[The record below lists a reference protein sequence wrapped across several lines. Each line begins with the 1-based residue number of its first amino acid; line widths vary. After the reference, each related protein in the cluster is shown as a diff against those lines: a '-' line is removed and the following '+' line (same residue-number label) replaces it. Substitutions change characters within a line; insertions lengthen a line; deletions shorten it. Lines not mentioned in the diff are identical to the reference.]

1 MNDKDQNDTADLPPI
16 NGNLVGWSSL
26 TATLSETIDE
36 LGSGSG
42 SVHNPRK
49 LLNQLTNKWP
59 QFGDGDQHDS
69 HELLRHLLE
78 SVRNEDLRR
87 YQTLILHA
95 LGYNTKIDPQ
105 KVQGDVKKKIRF
117 YGQQASD
124 RILRPEQ
131 VFRGFLVSTLMCQ
144 ECHHT
149 SSRHENFLDIS
160 LPVSQ
165 DKPQPPVRRKGS
177 PELGGPMDS
186 LIALPMANDCSSSF
200 AQSPATISKHQ
211 QKKERKKDKKMQR
224 ISRKQKM
231 DRNGNLEAA
240 GGDLPEEEVSAED
253 VVVTKGEH
261 SEAAPRDDCN
271 ALGDNNDEEGGEE
284 DEDDDEDDTDADEE
298 DNCQEEDATKLSN
311 GIIGLDIVGC
321 AEKQDDTP
329 ENPNKGDFDAKNLEV
344 EVRCDAVFES
354 RSSLLIC
361 FVSCRSESAIQE
373 PRTWCRT

>member
-1 MNDKDQNDTADLPPI
+1 M
-16 NGNLVGWSSL
+16 GWSSL
-26 TATLSETIDE
+26 TSTLSETIDE

-49 LLNQLTNKWP
+49 LLSQLTNKWP

-105 KVQGDVKKKIRF
+105 KVQGDVKKKIKL

-177 PELGGPMDS
+177 PEPS
-186 LIALPMANDCSSSF
+186 EMATNTVEDDAF
-200 AQSPATISKHQ
+200 ASSPATTSKHQ
-211 QKKERKKDKKMQR
+211 LKKERKKDKKQKR
-224 ISRKQKM
+224 ISRKQKL
-231 DRNGNLEAA
+231 DRNGNVDVA
-240 GGDLPEEEVSAED
+240 GGDVAVEEGEPECNAEVAIKKNHNEGGGAEEE
-253 VVVTKGEH
+253 
-261 SEAAPRDDCN
+261 
-271 ALGDNNDEEGGEE
+271 EEEE
-284 DEDDDEDDTDADEE
+284 EETDDEDDTDADEE
-298 DNCQEEDATKLSN
+298 DNCQEEEASKLSN
-311 GIIGLDIVGC
+311 GVG
-321 AEKQDDTP
+321 EKQDDTP
-329 ENPNKGDFDAKNLEV
+329 ENPNKGDFDAKNVVV
-344 EVRCDAVFES
+344 EVS
-354 RSSLLIC
+354 WWLLFSII
-361 FVSCRSESAIQE
+361 V
-373 PRTWCRT
+373 TK

>member
-1 MNDKDQNDTADLPPI
+1 MNEKDENDAVDLPPI
-16 NGNLVGWSSL
+16 SGNLVCWSSL

-95 LGYNTKIDPQ
+95 LGYNTKVDPQ
-105 KVQGDVKKKIRF
+105 KVQGDVKKKIKF

-144 ECHHT
+144 DCHHT

-177 PELGGPMDS
+177 PEPTAHDA
-186 LIALPMANDCSSSF
+186 LIALPMANDDTF
-200 AQSPATISKHQ
+200 AQSPATSSKHQ
-211 QKKERKKDKKMQR
+211 LKKERKRDKKMKR
-224 ISRKQKM
+224 MSRKQKM
-231 DRNGNLEAA
+231 DRNGNVDTA
-240 GGDLPEEEVSAED
+240 GGDLAEEEEESPEGVAENGQSVGED
-253 VVVTKGEH
+253 KKKKGG
-261 SEAAPRDDCN
+261 SSG
-271 ALGDNNDEEGGEE
+271 GDNNGDEGAVGEEGADNDE
-284 DEDDDEDDTDADEE
+284 DGNEDDDDDDEEEDDTDADEE
-298 DNCQEEDATKLSN
+298 DNCQEEGDTTKVLGN
-311 GIIGLDIVGC
+311 GMVGLDI

-329 ENPNKGDFDAKNLEV
+329 ENPNKGDFDAKNMEV
-344 EVRCDAVFES
+344 EVSYRCQ
-354 RSSLLIC
+354 
-361 FVSCRSESAIQE
+361 IQ
-373 PRTWCRT
+373 RDRN

>member
-1 MNDKDQNDTADLPPI
+1 MQLNDKDAKDTADLPPI
-16 NGNLVGWSSL
+16 NGNLVAWSKL
-26 TATLSETIDE
+26 TSTLSETIDE

-49 LLNQLTNKWP
+49 LLNELTNKWP

-95 LGYNTKIDPQ
+95 LGYNKKVDPQ
-105 KVQGDVKKKIRF
+105 KVQGDVKKKIKF

-177 PELGGPMDS
+177 PEPANQQS
-186 LIALPMANDCSSSF
+186 LIALPMANEEDAC
-200 AQSPATISKHQ
+200 AQSPATSKHQ
-211 QKKERKKDKKMQR
+211 QKKERKKEKKMKR
-224 ISRKQKM
+224 ITRKQKL
-231 DRNGNLEAA
+231 DRNGNVD
-240 GGDLPEEEVSAED
+240 GGDVVDAEREEAEGSNKPEQCNASSSSVVGDGGDNTEEGAQGGQEDEDEEEVS
-253 VVVTKGEH
+253 
-261 SEAAPRDDCN
+261 DDS
-271 ALGDNNDEEGGEE
+271 
-284 DEDDDEDDTDADEE
+284 EDDTDADEE
-298 DNCQEEDATKLSN
+298 DNCQDEEAAKKMSN
-311 GIIGLDIVGC
+311 GVG
-321 AEKQDDTP
+321 EKQDDTP
-329 ENPNKGDFDAKNLEV
+329 ENPNKGDFDAKNLVV
-344 EVRCDAVFES
+344 EVSRECD
-354 RSSLLIC
+354 
-361 FVSCRSESAIQE
+361 
-373 PRTWCRT
+373 